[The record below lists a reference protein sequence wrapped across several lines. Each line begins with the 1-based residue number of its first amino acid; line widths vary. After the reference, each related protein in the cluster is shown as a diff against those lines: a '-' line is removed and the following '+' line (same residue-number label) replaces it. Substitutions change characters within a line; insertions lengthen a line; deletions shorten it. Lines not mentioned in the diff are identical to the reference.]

1 MKESFVGCLS
11 NVLQVESNCPECT
24 WGRFNIAASQSLTFL
39 LGCFVVCLLRPL
51 AAIRGDLF
59 ETVVGL

>member
-24 WGRFNIAASQSLTFL
+24 WGRFNIPASQSLTFL
-39 LGCFVVCLLRPL
+39 LGCFVVCLFALQL
-51 AAIRGDLF
+51 CAYGSA
-59 ETVVGL
+59 VVGL